1 MCLTNILANY
11 DKLYDVY
18 RLWICNFLDAKKCIY
33 IYRDRNIWSVAV
45 CSLTVWLFVLTERG
59 FMAGFIFPTHPVHSP
74 PIITQQTNISS
85 LLCHT
90 HTWSHAS
97 THLCHTFMLLFL
109 STVCRIY
116 FIFLCNDFS
125 PPYIPCPLH
134 PQFYVGFIGEF
145 SPYLPLVGK
154 GFWLSV

>member
-1 MCLTNILANY
+1 MFTGYEFAIFLMQ
-11 DKLYDVY
+11 KVY
-18 RLWICNFLDAKKCIY
+18 IY
-33 IYRDRNIWSVAV
+33 IGTEIFEVQRYAH
-45 CSLTVWLFVLTERG
+45 SLFDFLFSLRQDSWLCWYFPHTQSTLHPLLHNKQ
-59 FMAGFIFPTHPVHSP
+59 IFLPCYAT
-74 PIITQQTNISS
+74 
-85 LLCHT
+85 HT
-90 HTWSHAS
+90 HTWSYAS
-97 THLCHTFMLLFL
+97 THLCRTFMLLFL

-125 PPYIPCPLH
+125 PPYSPCPLH